1 MTWIRFFFLQQK
13 QGSTCKKWRITRI
26 RKLNNFI
33 SRNRIVFIVSYFIS
47 SLEVVLSLRVF
58 QICLDMGG
66 GKKTLFILFLI
77 SPFPRRRTKLP
88 LVTWFQTCNK
98 CKTPKC
104 VHSTAKFI
112 SASALQ
118 MGGYCCLCCV
128 WRTFVIK

>member
-1 MTWIRFFFLQQK
+1 MKNYKDQEIKQLHLQK
-13 QGSTCKKWRITRI
+13 QDCVYCQLLYTQFGGGS
-26 RKLNNFI
+26 
-33 SRNRIVFIVSYFIS
+33 
-47 SLEVVLSLRVF
+47 ESLRVF

-66 GKKTLFILFLI
+66 GKMTLFILFLI

-104 VHSTAKFI
+104 VHSTTKFI
-112 SASALQ
+112 SASALH